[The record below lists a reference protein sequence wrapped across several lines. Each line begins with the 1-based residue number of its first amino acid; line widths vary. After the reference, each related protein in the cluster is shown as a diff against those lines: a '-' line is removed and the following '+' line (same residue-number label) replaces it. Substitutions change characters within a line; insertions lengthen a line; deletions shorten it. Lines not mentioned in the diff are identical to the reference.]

1 MPKHQ
6 QKEDKMPK
14 AILRDPA
21 ICNRAFKLNVLGSI
35 PKRAEHNAVQM
46 VSRRL
51 EESAGPSAEE
61 TALWRLVIGLFAPL
75 VAEQSAPQSW
85 HNVIHFLASP
95 SFSMKVVLLQQET
108 GAERRSGYR
117 VGLITQTS
125 VGLTPFGPGVNA

>member
-51 EESAGPSAEE
+51 EESAGPSAE
-61 TALWRLVIGLFAPL
+61 
-75 VAEQSAPQSW
+75 VA
-85 HNVIHFLASP
+85 V
-95 SFSMKVVLLQQET
+95 
-108 GAERRSGYR
+108 
-117 VGLITQTS
+117 
-125 VGLTPFGPGVNA
+125 